1 MYDRDLNLAPRYD
14 FMTLP
19 QIAEC
24 RPPPR
29 AGLTRVGLHTVAGQ
43 GEEAC
48 SSRRCAGR
56 PGSRHAIILLKADLR
71 RAGRIRYTGRRVC
84 VRGVVCAS
92 GASCVRQGRR
102 VCVRGVVCASGAS
115 SERRSGGAAEWR
127 SGGAAER
134 RRRTRRLRGALH
146 AASRRVTSGWGERVR
161 GEQGLE
167 VQE

>member
-29 AGLTRVGLHTVAGQ
+29 AGLTRVGLHTVGTGGGGMLLKALCG
-43 GEEAC
+43 AAD
-48 SSRRCAGR
+48 RAT
-56 PGSRHAIILLKADLR
+56 IILLKADLR

-102 VCVRGVVCASGAS
+102 VCVRGVVGAT
-115 SERRSGGAAEWR
+115 ERRSGGVA
-127 SGGAAER
+127 
-134 RRRTRRLRGALH
+134 
-146 AASRRVTSGWGERVR
+146 
-161 GEQGLE
+161 
-167 VQE
+167 